1 MNRSRLLIPLAAAL
15 AVLVL
20 TGGIW
25 WATAGSGDEGSEA
38 QPGAGIPA
46 GEEPPGDKPSGGGS
60 SGNVGSGTTTDPG
73 SGTPVE
79 PAPTQDPAPD
89 SVPIDSFYQRG
100 PRTLGL
106 NYAIGVPECYGTV
119 TGVEVHETP
128 RAVVLTLVR
137 TPAEPSAD
145 ACIDIAMLETI
156 DVQLDEP
163 LGDRA
168 VKDGAYED
176 KVVEEA
182 DATYEDGG
190 Y

>member
-1 MNRSRLLIPLAAAL
+1 MTRSRLLIPLAAAL
-15 AVLVL
+15 AVMVL

-25 WATAGSGDEGSEA
+25 WVTAGSDDGGSEA
-38 QPGAGIPA
+38 EPGAGAPA
-46 GEEPPGDKPSGGGS
+46 VEPSDGGGS
-60 SGNVGSGTTTDPG
+60 PGSPGTGTTTDPG

-79 PAPTQDPAPD
+79 PPPEDPAPD

-100 PRTLGL
+100 PRTLAL

-119 TGVEVHETP
+119 TDIEMLEAD
-128 RAVVLTLVR
+128 RAVSVTLIR
-137 TPAEPSAD
+137 TPAEPGAD

-156 DVQLDEP
+156 DVQLREP
-163 LGDRA
+163 LGDRV
-168 VKDGAYED
+168 VKDGGYKD
-176 KVVEEA
+176 KVIEEA